1 MLWID
6 EQGPDVP
13 SIRVA
18 DCEANDLVLA
28 LDNPASARLFDRV
41 YDFFIGD
48 DARSEPVLLDRMA
61 YAHDFADIR
70 SEGSA

>member
-13 SIRVA
+13 SFRVA

-48 DARSEPVLLDRMA
+48 HARSEPVLLDRMA